1 MLEMADV
8 DPLASIPVKDD
19 KRFISKGNQDNGL
32 NVSVLSGI
40 MLKSCLQLW

>member
-19 KRFISKGNQDNGL
+19 KRFISKGNQDTVG
-32 NVSVLSGI
+32 
-40 MLKSCLQLW
+40 

>member
-19 KRFISKGNQDNGL
+19 KQLISIGNQDT
-32 NVSVLSGI
+32 VD
-40 MLKSCLQLW
+40 